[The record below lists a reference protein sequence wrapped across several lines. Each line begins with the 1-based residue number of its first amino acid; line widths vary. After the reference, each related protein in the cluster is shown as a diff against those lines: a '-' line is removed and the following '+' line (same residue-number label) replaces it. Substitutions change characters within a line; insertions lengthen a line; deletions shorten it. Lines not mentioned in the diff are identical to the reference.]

1 MEFIKTGLDIFLHLD
16 KHLAELLTQYGT
28 LTYAIL
34 FLIIFV
40 ETGLIVMPLLPGDS
54 LLFAA
59 GALAAATGK
68 LDITI
73 IIPLLILAALLG
85 DNVNYFVGKF
95 FSATIKSRDRILFFK
110 REYITETEAFYAKH
124 GGQNN
129 YHGALCSN
137 CKNHCSF
144 CCRCRKYELL
154 PLYFVLH
161 FGGCALGSRY
171 YIAWL
176 LVWKLRTGEEELR
189 ICCIGNHLYFCI
201 ADCLANVQSKV
212 PEQASMRKFG
222 LIGLSLTHSFSKK
235 YFEEKFQRENIQDC
249 SYDLFELNSIEELPS
264 LLKSNPE
271 LVGLN
276 VTIPYKEPVIDY
288 LDDTSNEAKLIG
300 AVNCIKV
307 ENGKLVGYNT
317 DVFGFET
324 SLTQNFSKF
333 SNFREVQ
340 AFILGTGG
348 SSKAVEFVLKKMRLP
363 FVKVSRDKK
372 SDSISYQE
380 IEGQMKAKNLFINST
395 PLGMFP
401 EINAA
406 PEIPYHLLSEN
417 DFLFD
422 LIYNPAETEF
432 LKRGKQKNSRI
443 KSGLEMLQLQ
453 AEKSWEIWNL

>member
-1 MEFIKTGLDIFLHLD
+1 
-16 KHLAELLTQYGT
+16 
-28 LTYAIL
+28 
-34 FLIIFV
+34 
-40 ETGLIVMPLLPGDS
+40 
-54 LLFAA
+54 
-59 GALAAATGK
+59 
-68 LDITI
+68 
-73 IIPLLILAALLG
+73 
-85 DNVNYFVGKF
+85 
-95 FSATIKSRDRILFFK
+95 
-110 REYITETEAFYAKH
+110 
-124 GGQNN
+124 
-129 YHGALCSN
+129 
-137 CKNHCSF
+137 
-144 CCRCRKYELL
+144 
-154 PLYFVLH
+154 
-161 FGGCALGSRY
+161 
-171 YIAWL
+171 
-176 LVWKLRTGEEELR
+176 
-189 ICCIGNHLYFCI
+189 
-201 ADCLANVQSKV
+201 
-212 PEQASMRKFG
+212 MRKFG

-235 YFEEKFQRENIQDC
+235 YFEEKFQHENIQDC

-333 SNFREVQ
+333 LNFREVQ

-348 SSKAVEFVLKKMRLP
+348 SSKAVEFVLKKMHLP

-401 EINAA
+401 EINAE

-422 LIYNPAETEF
+422 LIYNPTETEF
-432 LKRGKQKNSRI
+432 LKRGKQKKSRI